1 MTFKE
6 RPIKP
11 PAMLTNALLIATQ
24 AHQAQTD
31 KAGQPYILHPLRLMM
46 QFQQEDL
53 QIVALLHDVVEDSD
67 TTLDDLR
74 TAGFAE
80 LIVQAVDALTRRKS
94 EDYQMF
100 IARAAKNPLAA
111 RVKIAD
117 LTDNLDVKRLP
128 LLTEKD
134 FQRLTKYRAALK
146 FLTDGQSI

>member
-1 MTFKE
+1 MTFTE
-6 RPIKP
+6 RSMKP
-11 PAMLTNALLIATQ
+11 PATLTNALLIATQ
-24 AHQAQTD
+24 AHQTQTD

-80 LIVQAVDALTRRKS
+80 LIIQAVDALTRRKG
-94 EDYQMF
+94 EDYQAF

-111 RVKIAD
+111 SVKIAD

-146 FLTDGQSI
+146 FLTDWQSS